1 MNHMGQLS
9 NAQLFVAL
17 LSSAIL
23 LRWAY
28 HFARTWSLSGPLE
41 RFRAGRPV
49 PPGIKNALRVLCAR
63 LMFSFADL
71 IFGPP
76 VAKP

>member
-1 MNHMGQLS
+1 MG
-9 NAQLFVAL
+9 NTQLFVIL

-23 LRWAY
+23 LKWAY
-28 HFARTWSLSGPLE
+28 HFACTWSPSGPLE

-49 PPGIKNALRVLCAR
+49 PPGIKNTLRVLCAR

-76 VAKP
+76 VAKH